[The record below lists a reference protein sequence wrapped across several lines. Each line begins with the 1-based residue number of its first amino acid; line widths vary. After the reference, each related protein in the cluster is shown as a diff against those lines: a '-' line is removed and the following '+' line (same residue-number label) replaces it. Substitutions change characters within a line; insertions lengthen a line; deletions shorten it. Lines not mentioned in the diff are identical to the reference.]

1 MVKIFRVS
9 TLILFTAVLM
19 FMFGCSISHLSRD
32 DKGIK
37 FSNYS
42 LGVDRKDISMT
53 VKRDSA
59 DQYEAAVTI
68 GDSNQ
73 TLGLTKAKEIGEALV
88 KKGLVG
94 IP

>member
-9 TLILFTAVLM
+9 MLILFVVG
-19 FMFGCSISHLSRD
+19 FIFICGCSISHLSRD
-32 DKGIK
+32 EKGIK

-42 LGVDRKDISMT
+42 LGVDRKDIVMT
-53 VKRDSA
+53 VKRDNA

-73 TLGLTKAKEIGEALV
+73 TLGMSKAKDIGETLIKKAL
-88 KKGLVG
+88 
-94 IP
+94 IPIP